1 MQQDMEDFQ
10 ASGAGFEGA
19 NLSKELLTQINPD
32 RHKPR
37 IGTTDHENHVKN
49 KTNGIEDARQRLEKV
64 YGNQARAEAAATTA
78 GEPNASRGV
87 EPSSNP
93 DSIDPTYSPTGIPI
107 RRAESS
113 MAQNSSSTSSEAT
126 EPTSNP
132 DQHLVV
138 RKAASAEKASQATTG
153 ESKPIVMIGSEGQSR
168 KLESSAFN
176 SSETSQ
182 PSSNTESSPSVTE
195 TTTPVAEATPSAPEP
210 SRVPERVEQ
219 PFVPVAGSIE
229 EPELSTAVPEV
240 SSTSSES
247 DDTTKRTEQGAPEPE
262 RQKVEHF
269 TISGST
275 EKNYEK
281 SGDNQDAILEDSNKG
296 LMAVFDG
303 MGGHAAGREAAET
316 AKRAFESSFS
326 TDEFKPPSE
335 KSKQKYG
342 DMPSAYAAEEMT
354 RALERA
360 DREIKDSGT
369 GGGTTVAAVIGFK
382 NAEGQ
387 AKAVIGHVGD
397 SRVYRLSPDGKLEHL
412 TLDDSEA
419 IETVAKQRGVTP
431 QEAQRFLAATDD
443 RKDIPNNLNVI
454 TNSLGSE
461 NMEPHVGVV
470 DVNPGDIIFATSDG
484 IHDNLTDREIQR
496 IIEESSNPQEAVAR
510 LTQRA
515 GETSQMDF
523 ARSKDD
529 DRSVVMMD
537 VLGNDESQQAD
548 ESAFSRSGTKTEAGD
563 QAGASPEVTD
573 YENQY
578 LTLPD
583 GTKVF
588 NTGNRSEEIDNW
600 HGLTPEEQEKLKTIY
615 QAADQANGRTYRDPN
630 TPNEVGEESTPEANP
645 VVPEASTDT
654 GESSTPEHEPF
665 NTEGDTEAGSDR
677 EHTVE
682 DPSSRMDGSESS
694 SGDTHEPGTES
705 NSNVDAEGEAAATSG
720 SEYGDE
726 VTPPEDHPEAEA
738 QAATWEANIE
748 TARQELAKIHDALGR
763 AFREGME
770 AVEKFTGTIY
780 ELSSE
785 RVVQSYKNWRHNSRR
800 RSENYRK
807 RMTSNETPDT
817 KWQKIR
823 LGMIERSEQRRA
835 AFWDKWLGTRIGQEE
850 EERPSGQEGRQRLIN
865 RPEPEE
871 SMDRAVRLLANLRN
885 DQERFRGI
893 GLNAGREKT
902 KQIEDDFRGLVSQE
916 VADKVEERIIE
927 SDGYKRAGD
936 IIDRIV
942 TAGRR
947 NLDTDEFV
955 RYADDINRD
964 IDGKDEFASMK
975 AVANGLF
982 AEENYEGGVMML
994 DIINGLN
1001 QAHENGEIS
1010 DTSLYRANEIIHQIY
1025 KPENFNPDNTLE
1037 HNLEQVADEL
1047 SLGVAPEEIQAT
1059 AVGSILDIM
1068 QKVDQAQAET
1078 KSTRR
1083 KNDGKIHQ
1091 FLSSPGW
1098 KKTTGTVIAGAGTV
1112 GMLFTGPAGA
1122 VVAGAGIF
1130 MARQAGMRER
1140 VENTTNKKAGQ
1151 QADLINQMTED
1162 PLMRELYRRLDVTP
1176 HTQGGE
1182 VEDLPAREHI
1192 DRDDLDNFNARELAE
1207 ALGSEEAMS
1216 DIERRSVVTSQI
1228 IDSLL
1233 RTSHDRAR
1241 TKLMRRVR
1249 STAFSA
1255 GASTLPVA
1263 ATIGSLGGL
1272 FAGYFIAL
1280 GSVGV
1285 PLFGAWRGRR
1295 QYAPPSPAG

>member
-1 MQQDMEDFQ
+1 MSEHTMRQDIEDIQ
-10 ASGAGFEGA
+10 GSGGSEIADLA
-19 NLSKELLTQINPD
+19 PELIAQMRPVRPD

-37 IGTTDHENHVKN
+37 IGTEDHEAHIKA
-49 KTNGIEDARQRLEKV
+49 KSDQIEAARKQLEDAIADP
-64 YGNQARAEAAATTA
+64 ARAEAAATTVD
-78 GEPNASRGV
+78 GTN
-87 EPSSNP
+87 
-93 DSIDPTYSPTGIPI
+93 DHDPTYSPTGIPI

-132 DQHLVV
+132 DQNLVI
-138 RKAASAEKASQATTG
+138 RKAASAEKASQATTS

-168 KLESSAFN
+168 KLESSDFN

-195 TTTPVAEATPSAPEP
+195 PTPTASEPKPSPEN
-210 SRVPERVEQ
+210 VEQ

-229 EPELSTAVPEV
+229 EPEPVTPAPET
-240 SSTSSES
+240 TS
-247 DDTTKRTEQGAPEPE
+247 AEPE
-262 RQKVEHF
+262 RLKVEHF

-281 SGDNQDAILEDSNKG
+281 SGDNQDVILEDSNKG

-316 AKRAFESSFS
+316 AKRVFEASFS

-335 KSKQKYG
+335 ESQQKYG
-342 DMPSAYAAEEMT
+342 DSPSAYAAEEMT
-354 RALERA
+354 RAIEQA
-360 DREIKDSGT
+360 SREIRDSGT

-419 IETVAKQRGVTP
+419 IETVAKQRGITTP
-431 QEAQRFLAATDD
+431 EAQRFLAATDD
-443 RKDIPNNLNVI
+443 RKDIPSNLNVI

-496 IIEESSNPQEAVAR
+496 VIEESSSPQEAVAR

-537 VLGNDESQQAD
+537 VLGNDEGQQAD
-548 ESAFSRSGTKTEAGD
+548 ESAFSRSGAKVEAGD
-563 QAGASPEVTD
+563 QAGASPEADTSKN
-573 YENQY
+573 YEDKY
-578 LTLPD
+578 IELPD

-588 NTGNRSEEIDNW
+588 NTDTRAKAVANW
-600 HGLTPEEQEKLKTIY
+600 DKLTPEQQEDIKARYLNT
-615 QAADQANGRTYRDPN
+615 DQANNRLHP
-630 TPNEVGEESTPEANP
+630 ESV
-645 VVPEASTDT
+645 VVPVASTDT
-654 GESSTPEHEPF
+654 GESSTPEHQPF
-665 NTEGDTEAGSDR
+665 NTEGDAVEGSDR
-677 EHTVE
+677 EPTVE
-682 DPSSRMDGSESS
+682 DPSSGMDGSESS
-694 SGDTHEPGTES
+694 SGDTHEPGADP
-705 NSNVDAEGEAAATSG
+705 NGNADAEGEAAATSG

-726 VTPPEDHPEAEA
+726 VTPPEDHPAAEA
-738 QAATWEANIE
+738 QAATWESHIE

-780 ELSSE
+780 ELSSD
-785 RVVQSYKNWRHNSRR
+785 RIAKSYKNWRHNSRR

-902 KQIEDDFRGLVSQE
+902 KRIEYDFRELASQE

-1001 QAHENGEIS
+1001 QAHENDEIS

-1025 KPENFNPDNTLE
+1025 KPENFNPDYTLE

-1176 HTQGGE
+1176 HTRGGE

-1192 DRDDLDNFNARELAE
+1192 DREDLENFNARELAE
-1207 ALGSEEAMS
+1207 ALGNEEAMS
-1216 DIERRSVVTSQI
+1216 EVERRSAVTSQI

-1241 TKLMRRVR
+1241 TKLMRRGR

-1272 FAGYFIAL
+1272 FAGFFIAL